1 MFSEAEVQAL
11 KDAEQARMD
20 KLRGDEE
27 LPLVFLD
34 VAIKNKFVGR
44 MVFALFTRT
53 SPRSA
58 ENFRQLCTGG
68 WLVLV
73 SWAQPQEGAWCGS
86 QHLCCVVNAVLS
98 CVTEPGSKA
107 ADACISWRHRCH
119 VCCNSGPMWLCA
131 MSVVRYHPALLF
143 IHQRAC
149 PACAARAA
157 CKHLHWSAH
166 GLELPLCR

>member
-1 MFSEAEVQAL
+1 VQAL

-34 VAIKNKFVGR
+34 VAIKNKYVGR

-68 WLVLV
+68 CAGRAQLYV
-73 SWAQPQEGAWCGS
+73 SVWW
-86 QHLCCVVNAVLS
+86 
-98 CVTEPGSKA
+98 
-107 ADACISWRHRCH
+107 DHRCCD
-119 VCCNSGPMWLCA
+119 V
-131 MSVVRYHPALLF
+131 
-143 IHQRAC
+143 
-149 PACAARAA
+149 
-157 CKHLHWSAH
+157 
-166 GLELPLCR
+166 